1 MNVEDWNRY
10 AEEYNNFS
18 QKFTSLFAK
27 GAFES
32 VNIQKDDENIKIL
45 DIATGTGSLSIH
57 AAKNIKGNILA
68 IDYSPCMIEQL
79 KKNIYEQNLKNINV
93 EVMDGMN
100 LKIENNLYDYVFSIF
115 GVTLFTDPIK
125 GLKEIYRVLKLNGII
140 IIAAVKTNDFI
151 ELIKKTNEIYYKK
164 QMPSTNLPFSI
175 KEEMA
180 QKLKD
185 VGFNDIKL
193 IEFSDE
199 IEVKTYEDIVLK
211 DHPMYSNIEKKL
223 GKTEFD
229 KFMKILKEIVKNKY
243 PNLPAK
249 VKGSSLIGIG
259 IKN

>member
-1 MNVEDWNRY
+1 
-10 AEEYNNFS
+10 
-18 QKFTSLFAK
+18 
-27 GAFES
+27 
-32 VNIQKDDENIKIL
+32 
-45 DIATGTGSLSIH
+45 
-57 AAKNIKGNILA
+57 
-68 IDYSPCMIEQL
+68 
-79 KKNIYEQNLKNINV
+79 
-93 EVMDGMN
+93 
-100 LKIENNLYDYVFSIF
+100 
-115 GVTLFTDPIK
+115 
-125 GLKEIYRVLKLNGII
+125 
-140 IIAAVKTNDFI
+140 
-151 ELIKKTNEIYYKK
+151 
-164 QMPSTNLPFSI
+164 MPSTNLPFSI

>member
-1 MNVEDWNRY
+1 MNVEDWNKY

-18 QKFTSLFAK
+18 KKFTSLFAK

-32 VNIQKDDENIKIL
+32 INIQKDNENIKIL
-45 DIATGTGSLSIH
+45 DIATGTGSLAIY
-57 AAKNIKGNILA
+57 AAKNIKGKILA
-68 IDYSPCMIEQL
+68 TDYSLCMIEQL
-79 KKNIYEQNLKNINV
+79 KKNIYEQNLKNIKV
-93 EVMDGMN
+93 EVMDGMD

-125 GLKEIYRVLKLNGII
+125 GLKEIYRVLKLNGTVV
-140 IIAAVKTNDFI
+140 IAAVKTNYFI
-151 ELIKKTNEIYYKK
+151 ELINKTNEIYYKK
-164 QMPSTNLPFSI
+164 QMPTNLPFSI
-175 KEEMA
+175 KEEIS
-180 QKLKD
+180 QKLKE

-229 KFMKILKEIVKNKY
+229 KFMNILKEIVKSKY

-249 VKGSSLIGIG
+249 VSGSALIGIG